1 MLNYLRVLR
10 EENSPS
16 QEGSLLLT
24 VLEAALTPNEG
35 IVGLEKCHLPKTSEA
50 GMDNAQEQ
58 TLRTAGAPCLV
69 RTLREPTPNLII
81 FSIIEL
87 KATNFFLAQKIS
99 LQGLGGRTKS
109 KMGPTDETKYCHQAW
124 GLSLAVLSLSAAL
137 WESKMKDMWLRSP
150 KTWPDGALNPWP
162 GKASWGPVLCILKV

>member
-1 MLNYLRVLR
+1 MLNYPRVLR

-58 TLRTAGAPCLV
+58 TLRTAGAPCLA

-87 KATNFFLAQKIS
+87 KATNFFWPKKFHYKGWEVGPNPKWGPQMRPSIVIR
-99 LQGLGGRTKS
+99 LG
-109 KMGPTDETKYCHQAW
+109 DFLW
-124 GLSLAVLSLSAAL
+124 LSFPSQQPSG
-137 WESKMKDMWLRSP
+137 SP
-150 KTWPDGALNPWP
+150 K
-162 GKASWGPVLCILKV
+162 